1 MPLRDSEA
9 IVLRTY
15 PLGDADRLVSL
26 LTRAY
31 GRLKG
36 VAQGARRPKSRFGAT
51 LEPLTHLRVWFY
63 ERETRELVRIRQ
75 CELLESFLDV
85 QQDYRAG
92 LALALMAE
100 IMEAV
105 LPEREAQD
113 SDFRLLLH
121 VARGLKQ
128 NPSGRADLSLGYFL
142 VWTLRLA
149 GWLPEL
155 DRCATCSR
163 ELAGQAVF
171 WSLSVPGLHCARCR
185 RPGMKNLSP
194 ETIAAARRM
203 LGGPLGQLA
212 AEAHP
217 PQVTP
222 EFEAYFLDLIEYHAE
237 RRLAARRMF
246 EETR

>member
-26 LTRAY
+26 FTRGH

-51 LEPLTHLRVWFY
+51 LEPLTYLRVWFY

-92 LALALMAE
+92 LVLALMAE
-100 IMEAV
+100 ITEAV
-105 LPEREAQD
+105 IPEREPQD
-113 SDFRLLLH
+113 SAFRLLLH
-121 VARGLKQ
+121 AARSLKQ
-128 NPSGRADLSLGYFL
+128 NPGNRAGLALGYFL
-142 VWTLRLA
+142 VWTLRLS

-155 DRCATCSR
+155 DRCASCGR
-163 ELAGQAVF
+163 EISGRSLY
-171 WSLSVPGLHCARCR
+171 WSLSIPGLHCDRCR
-185 RPGMKNLSP
+185 RARMNSLSP
-194 ETIAAARRM
+194 ESLATLQKL
-203 LGGPLGQLA
+203 LGGPLSQLA
-212 AEAHP
+212 AEVP
-217 PQVTP
+217 PPRITP
-222 EFEAYFLDLIEYHAE
+222 EFEAYFFDVIEYHAE
-237 RRLAARRMF
+237 RRLAVRRMY

>member
-26 LTRAY
+26 LTRAH
-31 GRLKG
+31 GRLRG

-63 ERETRELVRIRQ
+63 ERETRDLVRIRQ
-75 CELLESFLDV
+75 CELVESFLDV

-100 IMEAV
+100 ITEAV
-105 LPEREAQD
+105 LPEREVQD
-113 SDFRLLLH
+113 SAFRLLLH
-121 VARGLKQ
+121 VARMLKQ
-128 NPSGRADLSLGYFL
+128 NPGGLADLALGYFL
-142 VWTLRLA
+142 VWTMRLA

-155 DRCATCSR
+155 DRCARCGRDTTGETLYASSS
-163 ELAGQAVF
+163 ATGF
-171 WSLSVPGLHCARCR
+171 YCARCR
-185 RPGMKNLSP
+185 RPAMKALEP
-194 ETIAAARRM
+194 ETIATARRM
-203 LGGPLGQLA
+203 LGGALGQLA
-212 AEAHP
+212 GEKDPPRVSAEF
-217 PQVTP
+217 T
-222 EFEAYFLDLIEYHAE
+222 AYFLDSIEYHAE
-237 RRLAARRMF
+237 RRLAARRMY

>member
-26 LTRAY
+26 LTRAH

-51 LEPLTHLRVWFY
+51 LEPLTYLRVWFY

-75 CELLESFLDV
+75 CELLESFLGV

-100 IMEAV
+100 ITEAV

-113 SDFRLLLH
+113 AAFRLLLH
-121 VARGLKQ
+121 VARTLKQ
-128 NPSGRADLSLGYFL
+128 NPQGADLALGYFL
-142 VWTLRLA
+142 VWTMRLA

-155 DRCATCSR
+155 ERCAACGR
-163 ELAGQAVF
+163 ETTGHPVY
-171 WSLSVPGLHCARCR
+171 WSVSVPGLHCGRCR
-185 RPGMKNLSP
+185 RVGTKALAP

-203 LGGPLGQLA
+203 LSAPLGQLA
-212 AEAHP
+212 AEPSP

-237 RRLAARRMF
+237 HRLSARRMF